1 MNTYNINDESY
12 KNSEEYQNFLKDNPE
27 IGYLKIRAYA
37 ASGAVPVSGVGIV
50 VSKDIN
56 NNKVIF
62 YKGLTNE
69 SGVIEKI
76 ELPAPKLD
84 PNDLDIPNKI
94 TYDIKATYSPNN
106 TNTIF
111 KVNIYE
117 KIRVIQ
123 NISIVP
129 ELMVIKGDL

>member
-1 MNTYNINDESY
+1 MNTYNINDNNY
-12 KNSEEYQNFLKDNPE
+12 KNSPEYQNFLKDNPE

-56 NNKVIF
+56 NNKIIF
-62 YKGLTNE
+62 FEGTTNE
-69 SGVIEKI
+69 SGIIEKI
-76 ELPAPKLD
+76 ALPAPKLD

-94 TYDIKATYSPNN
+94 TYDINVTYNPDNISN
-106 TNTIF
+106 IY

-123 NISIVP
+123 NINIVP
-129 ELMVIKGDL
+129 NLKVSKGDL

>member
-1 MNTYNINDESY
+1 MNNVNLNDFIGTESY
-12 KNSEEYQNFLKDNPE
+12 KRFITLNPGE
-27 IGYLKIRAYA
+27 GYLRIRAYA
-37 ASGAVPVSGVGIV
+37 ASGAVPISNVKVV

-62 YKGLTNE
+62 FEGFTNN
-69 SGVIEKI
+69 SGTIEQI

-94 TYDIKATYSPNN
+94 TYDINVTYNPDNISN
-106 TNTIF
+106 IF
-111 KVNIYE
+111 KINIYE

-129 ELMVIKGDL
+129 NLKVSKGDI